1 VARSLSSVAR
11 AAIFAQQTGEVFVLL
26 LELDHANFTAIIR
39 VCSDNLPVVAGGY
52 TYSPF
57 PFEITL
63 PDESEE
69 TPPRVT
75 LKIDNVDRRIVQEVR
90 KVTGNP
96 ITVRLRVV
104 LASSPDTIEAGP
116 FEFSLR
122 DVEYDAKVITG
133 TLMFEDL
140 LNESFPADSF
150 TPARFKGL
158 F

>member
-1 VARSLSSVAR
+1 MPRSLSSVAR
-11 AAIFAQQTGEVFVLL
+11 AAVFAQQTGEVFVLL
-26 LELDHANFTAIIR
+26 LELEHPQFSEIVR
-39 VCSDNLPVVAGGY
+39 VSSDNLPTISGGY
-52 TYSPF
+52 TFSPF

-69 TPPRVT
+69 APPRVT
-75 LKIDNVDRRIVQEVR
+75 LKIDNVDRRITQEIRRVYGDP
-90 KVTGNP
+90 V
-96 ITVRLRVV
+96 TVRLRVV

-122 DVEYDAKVITG
+122 EIEYDSRSISGV
-133 TLMFEDL
+133 LMFEDL

-150 TPARFKGL
+150 TPARFPGL